1 MSKRV
6 EFDKLKLSNN
16 SDPEREKTDTAAD
29 RKYSSHVSYVVCNKS
44 RNDLLLFFLLSIN
57 S

>member
-16 SDPEREKTDTAAD
+16 SDPERENTDKAAD